1 MDEYRIIMG
10 EFRRQGITYIMWDFA
25 CVGGFISVIMNKYPT
40 IMIACPDLGRR
51 PHKGEW
57 NPDVDQKLR
66 EKALPPLQ
74 PFSNPHNLHILSCVQ
89 MGKHFILCEMKE
101 MIF

>member
-1 MDEYRIIMG
+1 MDKYQTIMG
-10 EFRRQGITYIMWDFA
+10 EFRRQGINYNMWHFA
-25 CVGGFISVIMNKYPT
+25 CVGDFISVIMIKYPT

-51 PHKGEW
+51 PHKGEC

-74 PFSNPHNLHILSCVQ
+74 PFSNPHVL
-89 MGKHFILCEMKE
+89 
-101 MIF
+101 